1 MGEYEDGFLLAD
13 AALGKG
19 FLDLAAMVRVLRE
32 ARPDVR
38 FNLEVIAR
46 DPLRVPVLTAKYWGT
61 MPGVPATDLARTLR
75 TVRAKAPRGP
85 LPTVNSLPLE
95 QQVECEQR
103 IVADS
108 LTYAREHLGL

>member
-1 MGEYEDGFLLAD
+1 
-13 AALGKG
+13 
-19 FLDLAAMVRVLRE
+19 MVRVLRE
-32 ARPDVR
+32 ARPEVR

-46 DPLRVPVLTAKYWGT
+46 NPLRVPVLTPRYWAT
-61 MPGVPATDLARTLR
+61 MSGVPATDLARTLR

-85 LPTVNSLPLE
+85 LPMVSSLPLE